1 MFLRRFSSCHQ
12 IRRLYTRTCEP
23 EMGAGLKA
31 ARPQQGEPCPHVG
44 AQIPPHPPPILP
56 PSPRCSLDV
65 LSLLWEKAKLKS
77 RISFSCVSPWVIPVN
92 AALRVKGAER
102 EQGGE
107 RGGRGKKKG
116 SLNKSCL
123 FLLRGKKRSRYH
135 KHPQG
140 WLDCAAGG
148 LDSVMLNHGR
158 L

>member
-1 MFLRRFSSCHQ
+1 MPSNTKIIHTHMRTRDGSRIESSPASARRA
-12 IRRLYTRTCEP
+12 LPTRGGP
-23 EMGAGLKA
+23 N
-31 ARPQQGEPCPHVG
+31 P
-44 AQIPPHPPPILP
+44 PPPILP